1 MKRSVTKFVTRTLRL
16 QVNTEKSAVGRP
28 WHRKYLG
35 FCFTNDRNNPRIR
48 VHWKTVKRF
57 RQRVRQITARSRGR
71 SVEQVVSELK
81 SYFRGWWQYFGIAES
96 LNRLAPLDHWV
107 RRRLRALIWTQWKS
121 RPEGDWLPGTKWNGS
136 NAAKRSGNTP
146 AHAGHPPQGRRSVAR
161 PGPDH
166 RLFPQ
171 GQLAHEQGQMGS
183 HRPAGRT
190 LPLARTC
197 LPLERVR
204 LISRTAAY
212 GPVRAVVWE
221 GLPERGVPIPMAL
234 P

>member
-107 RRRLRALIWTQWKS
+107 RRRLRALIRTQWKNRRTRVTRLKAAGVWHDQALTTGCS
-121 RPEGDWLPGTKWNGS
+121 RKGSWRMSRVKWV
-136 NAAKRSGNTP
+136 
-146 AHAGHPPQGRRSVAR
+146 H
-161 PGPDH
+161 
-166 RLFPQ
+166 
-171 GQLAHEQGQMGS
+171 
-183 HRPAGRT
+183 
-190 LPLARTC
+190 
-197 LPLERVR
+197 
-204 LISRTAAY
+204 I
-212 GPVRAVVWE
+212 
-221 GLPERGVPIPMAL
+221 AL
-234 P
+234 PDEHFRSLGLVFPWNASA